1 MYSRSLS
8 DKLKERDRR
17 VLDLTQPIVGEEW
30 SEPTEPVASSIVA
43 PRVIGYTR
51 KVLWGLLALSV
62 VFFIGA
68 ASFFAYYFT
77 LGGGSGGAS
86 PNNIDISISGPPQ
99 ISGGEPT
106 KLQVVVTNRNKVSL
120 DLAELVIT
128 YPDGTRSPT
137 DYKTDFPNQRIPLGN
152 IEPGGQRQG
161 TVTAVFT
168 GGSGEH
174 KAVKVEVEYHVQ
186 GSNAI
191 FVAPQNYDI
200 ILNSAPISIA
210 VDGNTQT
217 ISGQPI
223 QLTIDVSSNT
233 SAPIRD
239 VLVHVDYPFGF
250 KFSSASPAASGDN
263 LWAIGD
269 LSAGEKK
276 TIVLSGSLSG
286 ESGDSRV
293 FRIQAGT
300 RSTPTAQA
308 ISTQITENAF
318 AMQISQSFLGLSVSA
333 NKQTGSTVIAAPGEN
348 VIVNVAYQNNLST
361 VITDAVVVA
370 RLSGI
375 EIDGTTVHTNDGF
388 YRSSDSTVL
397 WDKTTTNGA
406 LSTLPPG
413 GKGTLQFSFQM
424 PTPDQL
430 KGIVNPKLS
439 ISINAAGKRV
449 SETGVPQNLQAAARQ
464 DVKLTSDLQIN
475 SQALY
480 YANPFGSSGP
490 MPPKANVETTY
501 ALIFTVT
508 NTTNVL
514 HGAKLTATLPPY
526 VRWIGTYVPSTEDLK
541 FNPTDGTFTWN
552 LGDIGENVGIGGNQP
567 RQIAISIGLTPS
579 TSQIGQQPVLV
590 QDVTLTATDAATGK
604 VVTKKAAPDVTTNL
618 AQVGKSSTDSIVGTD
633 PGFTAS
639 NATVVK

>member
-490 MPPKANVETTY
+490 MPPKANVEDDLR
-501 ALIFTVT
+501 AH
-508 NTTNVL
+508 L
-514 HGAKLTATLPPY
+514 HGDQHHQRAPWREAD
-526 VRWIGTYVPSTEDLK
+526 R
-541 FNPTDGTFTWN
+541 
-552 LGDIGENVGIGGNQP
+552 
-567 RQIAISIGLTPS
+567 
-579 TSQIGQQPVLV
+579 
-590 QDVTLTATDAATGK
+590 DAAAVCAMDRHIRPIDRGSQ
-604 VVTKKAAPDVTTNL
+604 VQPDRRHLHLESWRHRRECRHRRQPAAPDSHFDRAHAVDEPDRAAAGPRAGRDAHGDRRGDRKGRHEEGGAGRDDQPRTGR
-618 AQVGKSSTDSIVGTD
+618 QVVDG
-633 PGFTAS
+633 
-639 NATVVK
+639 